1 MISVSAFQQLQLMTK
16 NTPFK
21 MSRQATHSESPRSRS
36 LPAISS
42 SCHSVHRV
50 LAPGHDKHD
59 EITTLVSWVSCRPV
73 FRASSLGRNLP
84 SSTAPASC
92 AATQLVARHCLFW
105 SPPLRGCEGAGP
117 KTYYKKYNVFDFLF
131 LLLVVFIF

>member
-42 SCHSVHRV
+42 SCRSVHRV
-50 LAPGHDKHD
+50 LAPGHDKQHD
-59 EITTLVSWVSCRPV
+59 EITTLVSWVSCCPV
-73 FRASSLGRNLP
+73 FPASSLGRNLP

-92 AATQLVARHCLFW
+92 AACCETFSFLVQPPPCVFFLGGQGLRHIT
-105 SPPLRGCEGAGP
+105 
-117 KTYYKKYNVFDFLF
+117 KNTMFLISSF
-131 LLLVVFIF
+131 CF